1 MIIFYL
7 FKIFNLHT
15 TTILNQKMVTLSRN
29 GIKRKK
35 KKKRRIIN
43 FDLSN
48 PLEARFE
55 RSSKS
60 GKDKY

>member
-35 KKKRRIIN
+35 KKKEN
-43 FDLSN
+43 YQF
-48 PLEARFE
+48 
-55 RSSKS
+55 
-60 GKDKY
+60 